1 LERRV
6 DQKTARERKIQG
18 KYEEELED
26 TRDRMTKSKT
36 ILRNFRGRIQ
46 RISRDNGEIE
56 RLWTFENGKLEL
68 KTSTDF

>member
-36 ILRNFRGRIQ
+36 ILRNFRGRI
-46 RISRDNGEIE
+46 
-56 RLWTFENGKLEL
+56 
-68 KTSTDF
+68 

>member
-1 LERRV
+1 MERRV